1 MLMRMRMRGLLWL
14 ELGLGRR
21 LLLELAVPLIPAVLR
36 GRSGR
41 DWRHWTAQHHVRA
54 VGDGV
59 IARGERHRRE
69 LRRSLAV
76 IDVAGLRERC

>member
-1 MLMRMRMRGLLWL
+1 MLMRGLLWL
-14 ELGLGRR
+14 ELGLRRR

-41 DWRHWTAQHHVRA
+41 DGRHWTAQHHVRA
-54 VGDGV
+54 GCDRV
-59 IARGERHRRE
+59 IARRERHRRE

-76 IDVAGLRERC
+76 VEAAGLRMRC